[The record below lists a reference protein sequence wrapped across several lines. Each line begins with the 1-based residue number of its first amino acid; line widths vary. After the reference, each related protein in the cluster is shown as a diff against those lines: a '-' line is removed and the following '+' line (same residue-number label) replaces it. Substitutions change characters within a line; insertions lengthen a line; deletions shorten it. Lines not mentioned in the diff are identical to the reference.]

1 MPQAKTR
8 AIEVAEKNARAE
20 KGVQE
25 DNAAGIHSNA
35 VNQYRKRKIA
45 RSLEMETANTLRT
58 RGCARAANPLRPEE
72 RANKLPATVRASTTR
87 PYFFG
92 RTSATRPLVAGEGEH
107 DQIPCSLGASATRPL
122 TARKGKH
129 DQTPCSPSARVQT
142 NPFRDAAAQAPKTF
156 ARSSLPPLD
165 TFFDKDGAKGG
176 VPARP
181 RTKPL
186 FVQFSRQKV
195 FLLCLW
201 SGHF

>member
-45 RSLEMETANTLRT
+45 RSLEMETTNTLRT

-87 PYFFG
+87 P
-92 RTSATRPLVAGEGEH
+92 LVAGEGEH
-107 DQIPCSLGASATRPL
+107 DQIPCSLGAGATRPL

-165 TFFDKDGAKGG
+165 TFFDKDGAKRD

-195 FLLCLW
+195 FLLSLW

>member
-8 AIEVAEKNARAE
+8 AIEVAEENARAE

-58 RGCARAANPLRPEE
+58 RGCARAATPLRPEE

-87 PYFFG
+87 P
-92 RTSATRPLVAGEGEH
+92 LVAGEGEH
-107 DQIPCSLGASATRPL
+107 DQIPCSLGAGATRPL

-165 TFFDKDGAKGG
+165 TFFDKDGAKRD

-195 FLLCLW
+195 FLLSLW

>member
-72 RANKLPATVRASTTR
+72 RAQK
-87 PYFFG
+87 
-92 RTSATRPLVAGEGEH
+92 TSCYREGKH
-107 DQIPCSLGASATRPL
+107 DQALYFWE
-122 TARKGKH
+122 GKC
-129 DQTPCSPSARVQT
+129 DQTPCSWGRRA
-142 NPFRDAAAQAPKTF
+142 
-156 ARSSLPPLD
+156 
-165 TFFDKDGAKGG
+165 
-176 VPARP
+176 
-181 RTKPL
+181 
-186 FVQFSRQKV
+186 
-195 FLLCLW
+195 
-201 SGHF
+201 